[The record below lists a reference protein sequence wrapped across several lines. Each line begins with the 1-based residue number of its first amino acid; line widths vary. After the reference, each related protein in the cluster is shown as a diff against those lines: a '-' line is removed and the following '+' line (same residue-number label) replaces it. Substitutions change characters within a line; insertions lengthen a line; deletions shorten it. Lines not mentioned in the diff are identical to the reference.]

1 MKAAIDRFLSEQGR
15 RWSPATVV
23 RYRWYLEN
31 LRGWMEENGLPD
43 RPEDVNQQI
52 LIRWLD
58 SRMGWASS
66 TQYTATVACRA
77 FFRWAFGREA
87 SPAENLILPRR
98 SYKPG
103 RTLDPIRLQHLLGA
117 LDTSTPKGMRDTAMI
132 LLLLDTGLRAA
143 EVCRLRIEH
152 MDLSERRLMV
162 RVKGGRWAPGVFSA
176 YTASCL
182 GAWLIVREKI
192 ARSDVPEFF
201 VGIGGDTPG
210 RRMTPDGLRAI
221 FRQIGQRLG
230 FHFSPHDFRRT
241 MAHMAIRLGVPERIL
256 QEQMRLES
264 PKQIQTYSRGI
275 NAEDFRPYS
284 PVEKLMGFDEPAEE

>member
-1 MKAAIDRFLSEQGR
+1 MKTAIERFLSQQGR
-15 RWSPATVV
+15 RWSPATVD

-31 LRGWMEENGLPD
+31 LRLWLEEN
-43 RPEDVNQQI
+43 QI
-52 LIRWLD
+52 PSQADEVSERILLRWLD
-58 SRMGWASS
+58 FHMAWAPS
-66 TQYTATVACRA
+66 TQYTAIVACRA

-87 SPAENLILPRR
+87 SPAEKLVLPRR

-103 RTLDPIRLQHLLGA
+103 RTLDGLRLEQLLGA
-117 LDTSTPKGMRDTAMI
+117 LDTGSPKGIRDTAII

-143 EVCRLRIEH
+143 EVTRLRIEH
-152 MDLSERRLMV
+152 IDLIERRLVV
-162 RVKGGRWAPGVFSA
+162 RVKGGRWAPGVFSP
-176 YTASCL
+176 YTAASLSTWL
-182 GAWLIVREKI
+182 GIREKI
-192 ARSDVPEFF
+192 AREDAPEVF
-201 VGIGGDTPG
+201 VSIGGNTPG
-210 RRMTPDGLRAI
+210 RKLTGNGLKVI
-221 FRQIGQRLG
+221 FRQIGARVG

-284 PVEKLMGFDEPAEE
+284 PVEKIMGLSDEEPE